1 MGDGVARLKELI
13 SEEQLENFIEI
24 RLNLTEKEKY
34 SLLADTD
41 LLLAPSAM
49 EGFGN
54 ATLEAMSVGVPCL
67 VTSEGASKEVVS
79 ETGLIVMGIDED
91 AIVASLCEYLSY
103 DVDHKLYLKKSALER
118 ANNHFNF
125 ERRVSHSKKF

>member
-1 MGDGVARLKELI
+1 MQRLK
-13 SEEQLENFIEI
+13 
-24 RLNLTEKEKY
+24 
-34 SLLADTD
+34 
-41 LLLAPSAM
+41 
-49 EGFGN
+49 
-54 ATLEAMSVGVPCL
+54 MSVGVPCL

-125 ERRVSHSKKF
+125 EEEYHFKKILTMILINSLRFYSKGRLK